1 MERRAL
7 GLTPGVKKFDQFQ
20 QTGDRWDGVNF
31 HKKINFFHIKGV
43 GYLKDKKITA
53 LVKEYLME
61 QIDADNPVQVEKV
74 ERYCTLANV
83 YYSLAKK
90 VDSKNILTEIKN
102 GSQQYIKTNPAV
114 SEMAKVNAQMINL
127 SKDMGLSAPPPGVKA
142 LTEAGY
148 KESDLI

>member
-1 MERRAL
+1 M
-7 GLTPGVKKFDQFQ
+7 
-20 QTGDRWDGVNF
+20 
-31 HKKINFFHIKGV
+31 
-43 GYLKDKKITA
+43 KDKKITA

-61 QIDADNPVQVEKV
+61 QIDTDNPVQVEKV

-83 YYSLAKK
+83 YYSLEKK